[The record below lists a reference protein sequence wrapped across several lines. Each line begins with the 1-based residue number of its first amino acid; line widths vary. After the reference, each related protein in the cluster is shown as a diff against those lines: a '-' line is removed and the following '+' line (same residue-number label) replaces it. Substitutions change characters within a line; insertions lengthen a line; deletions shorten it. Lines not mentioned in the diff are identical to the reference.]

1 MMGIQMRESMAL
13 DIISFTEKGIRL
25 SLDAAR
31 RLEEGSPSVYCRLFT
46 RCGASGVLPGKDAFG
61 LEEEGRAGAEAAPP
75 PDAGKMPSGRSVT
88 GFVAGSVSD
97 WAGERMRRRRAMLFI
112 GACGIAVRS
121 IAPHLKDKLSD
132 SPVLVM
138 DELGK
143 YVIPVLSGHIGGA
156 NRLALLLAERMGAE
170 PIITT
175 ATDLNGSF
183 AVDLFARENGL
194 RIMDRRKIAEI
205 SSKVLSGQKIT
216 MAIEEKRLEP
226 GSRPPEEVRLVY
238 RPPEG
243 HVDVEVSS
251 GRERV
256 DASLSLRPRE
266 YVIGMGC
273 RKGKPAEDIDAFIR
287 EKLEEA
293 GICAGQVAAL
303 ASIDLKR
310 QEQGFLSWCEK
321 EGLPFLTCSAEALQK
336 VEGSFHGSDFVK
348 ERTGVDNVCE
358 RAALCACGPGGK
370 LIVKKCARDGMTIAI
385 AKREWRIRF

>member
-194 RIMDRRKIAEI
+194 RIMERRKIAEV
-205 SSKVLSGQKIT
+205 SSKVLSG
-216 MAIEEKRLEP
+216 
-226 GSRPPEEVRLVY
+226 
-238 RPPEG
+238 
-243 HVDVEVSS
+243 
-251 GRERV
+251 
-256 DASLSLRPRE
+256 
-266 YVIGMGC
+266 
-273 RKGKPAEDIDAFIR
+273 
-287 EKLEEA
+287 
-293 GICAGQVAAL
+293 
-303 ASIDLKR
+303 
-310 QEQGFLSWCEK
+310 
-321 EGLPFLTCSAEALQK
+321 
-336 VEGSFHGSDFVK
+336 
-348 ERTGVDNVCE
+348 
-358 RAALCACGPGGK
+358 
-370 LIVKKCARDGMTIAI
+370 
-385 AKREWRIRF
+385 